1 MNASLND
8 VLMNVSLNGSSLSDV
23 YHLVVVVG
31 VVNDVV
37 SDVVSDGVYV
47 IDFDLTYLFYI
58 IEYEKKIKRTENF
71 LYKLKKMNDLKN
83 NLKNF
88 NELNSKIQSIENTLN
103 SLKEERTSLE
113 NNILSILENN
123 NLTDKD
129 IRFGD
134 TKFQYHISEKKDT
147 FTQQFI
153 KNNLMSFFKEVQNQ
167 SNENATKNTDY
178 LFQYLLSKRATK
190 KNKNLKLIKIN
201 KTNQ

>member
-1 MNASLND
+1 
-8 VLMNVSLNGSSLSDV
+8 
-23 YHLVVVVG
+23 
-31 VVNDVV
+31 
-37 SDVVSDGVYV
+37 
-47 IDFDLTYLFYI
+47 
-58 IEYEKKIKRTENF
+58 
-71 LYKLKKMNDLKN
+71 MNDLKN

-88 NELNSKIQSIENTLN
+88 SELNSKIQSIENTLN
-103 SLKEERTSLE
+103 TLKEERTSLE

-167 SNENATKNTDY
+167 STENATKNTDY
-178 LFQYLLSKRATK
+178 LFQYLLSKRTTK

>member
-1 MNASLND
+1 MNVSLSD
-8 VLMNVSLNGSSLSDV
+8 VLMNVSLSDSSLSDV
-23 YHLVVVVG
+23 YHLVVVG

-37 SDVVSDGVYV
+37 NGVVSDGVYV

-58 IEYEKKIKRTENF
+58 IEYEKKFKRTENF

-88 NELNSKIQSIENTLN
+88 TELNSKIQSIENTLN

-178 LFQYLLSKRATK
+178 LFQYLLSKRTTK